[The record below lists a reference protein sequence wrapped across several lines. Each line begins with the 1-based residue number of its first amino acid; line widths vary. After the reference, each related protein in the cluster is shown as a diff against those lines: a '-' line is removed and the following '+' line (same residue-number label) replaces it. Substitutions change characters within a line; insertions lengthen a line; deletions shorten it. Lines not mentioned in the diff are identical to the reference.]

1 MRAFSAMVVAVVATA
16 LIVPGSATAEDPGAV
31 ERGAVERGAVDLG
44 HTADLNGD
52 GFADLV
58 IGTPWERRGGDY
70 DAGVVNVLYGSATG
84 LTADDT
90 QLWTQNSH
98 GVPESIDEED
108 AFGGGVAT
116 ADFDADGF
124 ADLAVGASGERVG
137 TADHAGVLHVFFGS
151 AAGLTADG
159 TQLWSQDSPDILDEA
174 EEGDRFGDI
183 LATGD
188 LNADGFADL
197 VVGVASEDLGARTN
211 AGAVQVLFGSPSGL
225 TAEGNQ
231 LWTQGSESVPDRPEG
246 YDEFGL
252 ALAVGSYDGN
262 AFDDLAVGVH
272 LEELERQSQGAITV
286 LYGSAAGLTASGS
299 QFWHRD
305 SPGVRGRG
313 KVADRFGHSLAAGD
327 WNGDGRSDLAVAV
340 PQGPVTPGGGAVNVL
355 YGSATGLSAD
365 GDQLWRQDS
374 PGIKNSTECVPSESN
389 WCDLFGWAVAGAD
402 FDGDGADDL
411 AIAVPGEDLTFED
424 QGGVHVIHGSATGL
438 TARGDRLWSQDSDG
452 IGDRGEIDDRF
463 GWTVFGEDFGNGGQD
478 DLVVSAAWEGIGG
491 EYWAGLVHVLIGSPD
506 GLTAAGS
513 QRWRQ
518 GARGVLE
525 EAEQGDMFGRRLPGS
540 GYPQ

>member
-1 MRAFSAMVVAVVATA
+1 MRGFSAMLVAVVATG
-16 LIVPGSATAEDPGAV
+16 LIVPGSAIAEDPGAV
-31 ERGAVERGAVDLG
+31 ERGAVDLG
-44 HTADLNGD
+44 RTADLNGD

-58 IGTPWERRGGDY
+58 IGTPWERRGGEY
-70 DAGVVNVLYGSATG
+70 DAGVVNVLYGSVTG
-84 LTADDT
+84 LTTDGT

-108 AFGGGVAT
+108 NFGGGVAT

-137 TADHAGVLHVFFGS
+137 AADHAGVLHVLFGS

-159 TQLWSQDSPDILDEA
+159 TQLWSQDSPDVLDEA

-197 VVGVASEDLGARTN
+197 VVGVASDDLGARPN
-211 AGAVQVLFGSPSGL
+211 AGAVQVLFGSASGL

-231 LWTQGSESVPDRPEG
+231 YWTQGSEGVPDRPEG

-252 ALAVGSYDGN
+252 ALAVGRYDGD
-262 AFDDLAVGVH
+262 AFDDLAVGVQ
-272 LEELERQSQGAITV
+272 LEGLAQQSQGAITV
-286 LYGSAAGLTASGS
+286 LYGSGAGLTASGS

-327 WNGDGRSDLAVAV
+327 WNGDGRADLAVAV

-355 YGSATGLSAD
+355 YGSATGLTAD

-374 PGIKNSTECVPSESN
+374 PGVKNSTECIPSESN

-411 AIAVPGEDLTFED
+411 AIAVPGEDLALED
-424 QGGVHVIHGSATGL
+424 QGAVHVIYGSAAGL

-452 IGDRGEIDDRF
+452 IGDRGEFDDRF
-463 GWTVFGEDFGNGGQD
+463 GWTVFGEDFGNSGQAE
-478 DLVVSAAWEGIGG
+478 LVVSAAWEGIGR
-491 EYWAGLVHVLIGSPD
+491 EQAAGLVHVLIGSPD
-506 GLTAAGS
+506 GLTAVGS

>member
-1 MRAFSAMVVAVVATA
+1 MRVSSVMLVAAVTTA
-16 LIVPGSATAEDPGAV
+16 LIVPGGAIADVRRTV
-31 ERGAVERGAVDLG
+31 EGSAVDIG
-44 HTADLNGD
+44 HSADLNGD

-58 IGTPWERRGGDY
+58 IGTPSENVGGTHDVG
-70 DAGVVNVLYGSATG
+70 AVNVLHGSAAG
-84 LTADDT
+84 LTTDAT
-90 QLWTQNSH
+90 QLWTQDSH
-98 GVPESIDEED
+98 GIPESIEEED
-108 AFGGGVAT
+108 AFGGGLAT

-124 ADLAVGASGERVG
+124 ADLAVGASGEGVG
-137 TADHAGVLHVFFGS
+137 AADHAGVLHVLFGS
-151 AAGLTADG
+151 AAGLTSEA
-159 TQLWSQDSPDILDEA
+159 TQLWSQDSPNVLDEA

-183 LATGD
+183 LAPGD

-197 VVGVASEDLGARTN
+197 AVGVASEDLGTRTN

-225 TAEGNQ
+225 TAVGNQ
-231 LWTQGSESVPDRPEG
+231 FWSQDSEGVPNRPER

-252 ALAVGSYDGN
+252 SLAVGSYDGD
-262 AFDDLAVGVH
+262 AFEDLAVGAH
-272 LEELERQSQGAITV
+272 LERLGRRSDGAVNV
-286 LYGSAAGLTASGS
+286 LYGSPAGLTATGG
-299 QFWHRD
+299 QFWHRG

-313 KVADRFGHSLAAGD
+313 RIADRFGHSLAAGD
-327 WNGDGRSDLAVAV
+327 WNGDGRSDLAIAV

-355 YGSATGLSAD
+355 YGSPTGLTAD

-389 WCDLFGWAVAGAD
+389 WCDMFGWAVAGAD
-402 FDGDGADDL
+402 FDGDGTDDL

-424 QGGVHVIHGSATGL
+424 QGAVHVINGSVAGL

-452 IGDRGEIDDRF
+452 IGDRGEWDDRF
-463 GWTVFGEDFGNGGQD
+463 GWTVFGDDFGDGNQD
-478 DLVVSAAWEGIGG
+478 DLVISAAWESIGRAG
-491 EYWAGLVHVLIGSPD
+491 GAGLVHVLIGSVD

-518 GARGVLE
+518 GARGVLD
-525 EAEQGDMFGRRLPGS
+525 EAELGDMFGRRLPGS